1 METQISPVM
10 DKKAAT
16 KLRICRYLEE
26 GMWFKDAC
34 SSAGVT
40 EQTGHRYK
48 REDVS
53 FVSQVEA
60 SIAEYHLKLV
70 RCVNQGALK
79 NGWIALEVL
88 KIRYPEEWDSARR
101 KQQVDPQAELKKM
114 KELIY
119 ERRSQNDTNRTL

>member
-1 METQISPVM
+1 MENQITPVI

-16 KLRICRYLEE
+16 KFRICKSLQE

-34 SSAGVT
+34 VAAGVT

-60 SIAEYHLKLV
+60 SIAEYHIKLV

-88 KIRYPEEWDSARR
+88 RIRYPEEWDPKRR
-101 KQQVDPQAELKKM
+101 IQVANPEEEMRRIEQ
-114 KELIY
+114 LIH
-119 ERRSQNDTNRTL
+119 ERGSSNGTTRTL